1 MGVATDSTTRAA
13 GPGALSVV
21 AGGTIYTASALTDGV
36 VTNDVGTVLYTNVV
50 ADPVASNPVADR
62 ASGAVRPPC
71 STPTPYTHHT
81 PLPAARAFPTANLFS
96 ESILSQP
103 VVAMLEPT
111 SFFCRCSA
119 REGCGWARRGAVSG
133 SGRAAALSQTAR
145 ARTRDAGRPP
155 QLVIANTSGFSYDRC
170 T

>member
-62 ASGAVRPPC
+62 ASGAVRLPC

-81 PLPAARAFPTANLFS
+81 PHTTAGGPRVSHS
-96 ESILSQP
+96 ESVLRVNIVTAS
-103 VVAMLEPT
+103 
-111 SFFCRCSA
+111 
-119 REGCGWARRGAVSG
+119 GC
-133 SGRAAALSQTAR
+133 
-145 ARTRDAGRPP
+145 DA
-155 QLVIANTSGFSYDRC
+155 
-170 T
+170 